1 MPESFGTIITSL
13 SGGHASQ
20 AGSDALRRAAATD
33 NLCHKWKSGE
43 IAASHRMNLP
53 EPNLRLSKESTVRA
67 NQSFTGLRGSARLHF
82 WHISGTVESEI
93 VRLENCTNT
102 WREDACRSAM
112 VGRA

>member
-1 MPESFGTIITSL
+1 MQTKPV
-13 SGGHASQ
+13 
-20 AGSDALRRAAATD
+20 SDALRRAAATD
-33 NLCHKWKSGE
+33 NLCHNWKSGE

-53 EPNLRLSKESTVRA
+53 EANLRLSKESTVRA
-67 NQSFTGLRGSARLHF
+67 NKSLAELRGSARLHF
-82 WHISGTVESEI
+82 WFISGAVESEI